1 MEFANYATDH
11 EQFPL
16 FPADIL
22 SVSLPPESSVPDQGQ
37 VPVICHHPGG
47 SPKPEQDDPF
57 SLGVVTKVKA
67 SFDENQSSRIFY
79 KRVTG
84 MKN

>member
-11 EQFPL
+11 EQFQL

-22 SVSLPPESSVPDQGQ
+22 SVSLPPDQGQ

-47 SPKPEQDDPF
+47 SPKPEQNDPF
-57 SLGVVTKVKA
+57 SEGLVKKLKC